1 MHRCLGVAVA
11 ALFALTPPARAQERL
26 PLSGV
31 PAVTNL
37 PSQPAGDGDLL
48 AVTVY
53 GAPELTRT
61 VRVSS
66 QGAIRLPML
75 MQAIEV
81 GGLLPEEIEGLI
93 AQRLAAEEILVDP
106 VVTVTLAEVA
116 SRPIRVAGS
125 VRRPL
130 TFQADGRTTL
140 LDALTRAEGL
150 APEAGGE
157 ILVTRPGAAGEAGLT
172 TRVLVKALLE
182 NTDPG
187 ANLRLVGGEEVTVPE
202 VGRVF
207 VVGNVTRPGGFPMA
221 QDGMSVMQ
229 ALALAEGLTRF
240 AANVAYVYRPP
251 DIGKD
256 AGGKDG
262 AAKQE
267 VPVELRKIMD
277 RKNPDVMLRAG
288 DILYIPDNRRSR
300 LTANILDKVI
310 SFGAGTASGVVVLSV
325 KR

>member
-1 MHRCLGVAVA
+1 MLRCVGIVVALVA
-11 ALFALTPPARAQERL
+11 LVASDARAQDRL
-26 PLSGV
+26 PVSGV
-31 PAVTNL
+31 PAATNL
-37 PSQPAGDGDLL
+37 PAQPAGDGDLL
-48 AVTVY
+48 AITVY

-66 QGAIRLPML
+66 HGAIRLPML
-75 MQAIEV
+75 VQAIEV
-81 GGLLPEEIEGLI
+81 GGLLPEEIEGLL
-93 AQRLAAEEILVDP
+93 AQRLVAEQILVDP
-106 VVTVTLAEVA
+106 VVTVTLAEIA

-157 ILVTRPGAAGEAGLT
+157 ILVTRPGEAGHPGLT

-182 NTDPG
+182 KADPA
-187 ANLRLVGGEEVTVPE
+187 ANLRLTGGEEVTVPE

-207 VVGNVTRPGGFPMA
+207 IVGNVTRPGGFPMA
-221 QDGMSVMQ
+221 QNGMSVMQ

-240 AANVAYVYRPP
+240 ASNVAYVYRPT
-251 DIGKD
+251 
-256 AGGKDG
+256 DG
-262 AAKQE
+262 AAKDGGEKQE
-267 VPVELRKIMD
+267 VPIELRKIMD

-300 LTANILDKVI
+300 MTANILDKVI

-325 KR
+325 KH